1 MKYTPAAKPLMLM
14 TKTSHTCLI
23 VSSMASLV
31 LLMMVLYGTMS
42 SQQPGG
48 SSLRH
53 DYQLLG
59 RPLYKLDLS
68 WPKNPELYTGD
79 VFGVAVNQYAGVV
92 YVAQRGNH
100 TLLVKY
106 FRVKHHN
113 GDCVI
118 SVSVQMKMIL
128 IVICYDKVD
137 IWKLLHYRS

>member
-1 MKYTPAAKPLMLM
+1 M

-100 TLLVKY
+100 TV
-106 FRVKHHN
+106 
-113 GDCVI
+113 G
-118 SVSVQMKMIL
+118 
-128 IVICYDKVD
+128 
-137 IWKLLHYRS
+137 KLQSQTS

>member
-1 MKYTPAAKPLMLM
+1 M

-92 YVAQRGNH
+92 YVAQRGNY
-100 TLLVKY
+100 TLSLLVKALIRQNTEY
-106 FRVKHHN
+106 FSELNIILDHN

-118 SVSVQMKMIL
+118 SVCQ
-128 IVICYDKVD
+128 C
-137 IWKLLHYRS
+137 R